1 MKIEYI
7 EDTVPDIESLENLYN
22 DAGFSFYTKDMKKL
36 YNAIKKSLFVV
47 SAWHDNVLVGLARA
61 VGDGETILYIQD
73 ILVLK
78 SYKRKRI
85 GTASTE
91 IIVKKYPH
99 VRQKVLLTDDT
110 AEMRYFY
117 ESLDFVPCDKGNLVA
132 FVKFD

>member
-7 EDTVPDIESLENLYN
+7 EDTLPDMKSLEYLYN
-22 DAGFSFYTKDMKKL
+22 DAGFSFYIKDTKKL
-36 YNAIKKSLFVV
+36 YSAVKNSLFVV

-78 SYKRKRI
+78 SYKRKGI
-85 GTASTE
+85 GTTLTKK
-91 IIVKKYPH
+91 IVKKYPH

-110 AEMRYFY
+110 TEMRSFY